1 MQDSF
6 YRNFISENDKV
17 VAFIGGGGKTTLIQ
31 RLSKDCIS
39 IGKKVVI
46 LSLHSFIAPLEANI
60 VVTNDH
66 SLLKKQI
73 SREFKK
79 SRFIYLGKDYQKGV
93 VTNFNLT
100 EVKRILS
107 DIPCDHVFIEADFTN
122 GRSISGY
129 TREHP
134 SLFPMINRFVNILGA
149 DALNQAINSNW
160 IAHQDDF
167 WESKKVLTPIDI
179 AFWIQSSPYF
189 LKLVERSF
197 PTTFFINKVENI
209 YIENLAILL
218 AKRIKLMGIERV
230 IIGSVFNSNLHLI
243 K

>member
-46 LSLHSFIAPLEANI
+46 LSLHPFIAPLEANI

-73 SREFKK
+73 AREFKK
-79 SRFIYLGKDYQKGV
+79 SRFLYLGKDYKKGV
-93 VTNFNLT
+93 VINFNLT
-100 EVKRILS
+100 EIKRLIS
-107 DIPCDHVFIEADFTN
+107 DISCNHVFIEADFAN

-129 TREHP
+129 TRVHP
-134 SLFPMINRFVNILGA
+134 SLFAIINRYINVLGA

-160 IAHQDDF
+160 IAHQDEF
-167 WESKKVLTPIDI
+167 WESKKVLMPIDI
-179 AFWIQSSPYF
+179 ASWMQSTPLF
-189 LKLVERSF
+189 IKLGAQSF
-197 PTTFFINKVENI
+197 PATFFINKVENI
-209 YIENLAILL
+209 YLENLAILL
-218 AKRIKLMGIERV
+218 AKRIKLSGIERV